1 MKLIRYIALFIV
13 AFQSNAQISDF
24 DDIDFQKADSIAL
37 ACKNEG
43 LDNLPQLSYKLTSN
57 LDTDAERFRAIYM
70 WVCTNITNDYG
81 LYSKNM
87 KKREKYRSDSLKLQV
102 WNDAIT
108 KDIFRKLLKNKKT
121 ICTGYA
127 YILKE
132 LSNLSNLN
140 CEIIHGY
147 GRTSTTNP
155 DELNAPNHSWNA
167 VELNGKWY
175 LSDPTWASGLEDPVS
190 KRRKFEYI
198 KGFFLANP
206 KLFAINHYPIDQK
219 WTLLSIDQAPS
230 FEAFMEAPV
239 IYGKAYRNLTMHS
252 APKKMHNL
260 INKYQ
265 KIKFQYQLLKPIVED
280 DIRLLIDD
288 GIDSIKIQPSV
299 VSIQDKFLT
308 LEHQFN
314 YSGFYDVHLFIG
326 DDLVSTYTFKV
337 KS

>member
-1 MKLIRYIALFIV
+1 MRLIRYIALFV
-13 AFQSNAQISDF
+13 FAFQSNAQISDF
-24 DDIDFQKADSIAL
+24 DTINFHKADSIAL

-43 LDNLPQLSYKLTSN
+43 LDNLPELSYKLTTSLN
-57 LDTDAERFRAIYM
+57 TDVERFRAIYM

-81 LYSKNM
+81 LYSRNM
-87 KKREKYRSDSLKLQV
+87 KRRERYRHDSLKLKQ
-102 WNDAIT
+102 WNEAIT
-108 KDIFRKLLKNKKT
+108 KDIFRKLLKHKKT

-132 LSNLSNLN
+132 LSTLANIN
-140 CEIIHGY
+140 CKIVHGY
-147 GRTSTTNP
+147 GRTSTTNL
-155 DELNAPNHSWNA
+155 DELKSPNHSWNA

-175 LSDPTWASGLEDPVS
+175 LSDPTWASGLENPVS
-190 KRRKFEYI
+190 KRRKLDYI

-206 KLFAINHYPIDQK
+206 KLFAINHFPIEKK
-219 WTLLSIDQAPS
+219 WMLLQSDQAPS
-230 FEAFMEAPV
+230 FETFMEAPV
-239 IYGKAYRNLTMHS
+239 IYGKAYRNLAMHS

-265 KIKFQYQLLKPIVED
+265 KVTFQYRLLNSITKED
-280 DIRLLIDD
+280 IKLLIDD
-288 GIDSIKIQPSV
+288 GFDSKKIRPETITIEEQL
-299 VSIQDKFLT
+299 LT

-314 YSGFYDVHLFIG
+314 YGGFYDVHLFIG